1 MGSLFTTND
10 GQILKSVPSGY
21 MELDFV
27 NGTITDSANTVTN
40 MNSNLDY
47 YGLSQCGSIAVFCS
61 DSDAEITIGNNLP
74 ISDHQL
80 THVVNA
86 YKFSNVR
93 IKVPDNSTPDL
104 NQVIFM
110 ASTDDYLGY
119 IINNYA
125 HTRASTTSTTT
136 DAWVTLWS
144 KHVGGYDQTIL
155 TTVNTTTASNSM
167 DLKIQFSENGSD
179 WYDVQGY
186 TATNGVAIAGG
197 ATPEA
202 FDQFST
208 DILHHFYRARI
219 KATSSGNQADVT
231 FFWNLVEN
239 T

>member
-1 MGSLFTTND
+1 
-10 GQILKSVPSGY
+10 

-27 NGTITDSANTVTN
+27 NGTVTDSAGTVTN
-40 MNSNLDY
+40 MNSNLNY
-47 YGLSQCGSIAVFCS
+47 YGLNECGSIAVFVS
-61 DSDAEITIGNNLP
+61 DSDAEINIGNNLS
-74 ISDHQL
+74 IADHQL
-80 THVVNA
+80 THIINA
-86 YKFSNVR
+86 YNFSNVR
-93 IKVPDNSTPDL
+93 IKVPSNSTPDV

-110 ASTDDYLGY
+110 ASTDSYLGY

-125 HTRASTTSTTT
+125 HTRAETTSTTT

-197 ATPEA
+197 ATPDA

-219 KATSSGNQADVT
+219 KATSSGNQANVT
-231 FFWNLVEN
+231 FFWNLVQY